1 MTPTEKMILTMIGAI
16 ATFSMKAPPN
26 FKELY
31 EAYMNRQIKTKKD
44 LAKACKCSYPIL
56 MRFIREFSATK
67 R

>member
-16 ATFSMKAPPN
+16 ATFNMKAPPN

-44 LAKACKCSYPIL
+44 LAKACKCSYSIF
-56 MRFIREFSATK
+56 MRFIRELSATK